1 MIPGWILLLVSVG
14 YVGLLFGVAWLGD
27 RKPLYPGRDWL
38 RPAVYSLALAVYCS
52 SWTFYGAVG
61 TAAKSGLGFLPIYLG
76 PILLFVFGWRILERL
91 VLVAREQSTVSIADF
106 LAARYGRAQNIA
118 ALVTLIAVIAA
129 IPYIALQFK
138 AVAMSINVLS
148 GVQHDIPRTPL
159 TDPALYVALLLALFA
174 ILFGTRQIDATEHHH
189 GMILA
194 VALESLVK
202 LVAFIAVGVFAIGH
216 LPGSEDLLSRFQ
228 VAARDFVA
236 PGIPQGFMAQTLL
249 AFAAIVCLPRQFH
262 VAVVEC
268 GDVADVRR
276 ARWLFT
282 AYLVIICVLVLPI
295 TAAGQFALAGSG
307 AAPDTYVLALPLSQG
322 NTALALAAY
331 VGGFSAATGMVIV
344 ASVALATM
352 VSNDLVMPLLWR
364 DSLTDAG
371 QRENL
376 GQRVLWVRRIAIVAI
391 ALLAY
396 AYYRGAGGSDSLAA
410 FGLLAFAAVGQFAP
424 ALIGGLYWR
433 GASRSGVFA
442 GLLAGFALWLYT
454 LLLPTLSRAGWFDT
468 TWLTEGPLGITLLQP
483 ERLFG
488 LEGWDALTHGT
499 FWSLLFNIG
508 ALLVVSARR
517 RPSLDERLRATPFLD
532 PYAQRPLAASG
543 GWQGSLSAG
552 DLLQLASRVVGA
564 RHASRAFAE
573 HSAAQGRDL
582 APGALADRAMI
593 QFTERL
599 LAASI
604 GAASARLTLTTA
616 LRGSGMELGEVMSLL
631 DEASHELRFNR
642 EILSATLE
650 NLSQAVSVVDRDLRL
665 VAWNRRYQ
673 QMFEYPDGMLYVG
686 RPVADL
692 IRYNAERG
700 ELGPGD
706 IEDQVGKR
714 VAYLREGSPH
724 VFERV
729 RANGQVIEMRGQPLP
744 GGGYVTTYSDITDYK
759 LSEQALRDSNETL
772 EARVELRTHEAAEA
786 NQSRTR
792 FLAAVSHDVLQPINA
807 ARLFTSALR
816 DADGE
821 AGEQRRLAERVDA
834 SLRDAEELLD
844 GLLDI
849 SRLDAGS
856 LKPEINVFRLD
867 ELLASVATQYA
878 PLAAGR
884 GLRFGVHGGAVS
896 VRSDRR
902 LLRRALQNFAANALR
917 YTKEGRVV
925 IGTRRRGTH
934 VDIEVWDSGPG
945 IPPHHLAQIFEEFR
959 RFDQPSPWG
968 ERGLG
973 LGLSICQRVSRML
986 DHPIGVRSWPGRGS
1000 VFTIRVPIADTPVP
1014 ATPPRAPAPTGDLG
1028 GLKVLCLDND
1038 REILDGMEALLS
1050 RWGASVRVAETVAE
1064 AVDQARSERPDVL
1077 VADYHLHDELDGL
1090 DALQSLREV
1099 CGAHTPAVLV
1109 TADGSDTVKRA
1120 ARDLGI
1126 PVLTKPI
1133 KPASLRAFLAAQM
1146 RRAGAGV

>member
-38 RPAVYSLALAVYCS
+38 RPIVYSLALAVYCS

-76 PILLFVFGWRILERL
+76 PILLFLFGWRILERL

-118 ALVTLIAVIAA
+118 AMVTLVAVIAA

-138 AVAMSINVLS
+138 AVAMSIEVLS
-148 GVQHDIPRTPL
+148 GVDSDAGIGAL
-159 TDPALYVALLLALFA
+159 ADPALYSALLLALFA
-174 ILFGTRQIDATEHHH
+174 ILFGTREIDATEHHH

-202 LVAFIAVGVFAIGH
+202 LVAFVAVGVFALGH
-216 LPGSEDLLSRFQ
+216 LPGSEDLLTRFQ
-228 VAARDFVA
+228 AATRDFVA

-276 ARWLFT
+276 ARWLFSG
-282 AYLVIICVLVLPI
+282 YLVVICLFVVPI
-295 TAAGQFALAGSG
+295 TASGQALLSTAGV
-307 AAPDTYVLALPLSQG
+307 APDTYVLALPMAMD
-322 NTALALAAY
+322 NTALALAAF

-364 DSLTDAG
+364 GSLTDPDER
-371 QRENL
+371 QHL
-376 GQRVLWVRRIAIVAI
+376 GRRVLWVRRIAIVAI

-396 AYYRGAGGSDSLAA
+396 AYYRGAGESGSLAA

-433 GASRSGVFA
+433 GASRRGVMA
-442 GLLAGFALWLYT
+442 GLVAGFVLWAYT

-468 TWLTEGPLGITLLQP
+468 AWLHEGPLGMAWLQP
-483 ERLFG
+483 ESLFG
-488 LEGWDALTHGT
+488 LRGWDAITHGT
-499 FWSLLFNIG
+499 FWSLLVNIL
-508 ALLVVSARR
+508 ALLVVSARY
-517 RPSLDERLRATPFLD
+517 RPSLEERLRATPFLD
-532 PYAQRPLAASG
+532 PYAAKPLASAG
-543 GWQGSLSAG
+543 GWQGSLST
-552 DLLQLASRVVGA
+552 DDMLALATRIVGERAA
-564 RHASRAFAE
+564 RRAFAE
-573 HSAAQGRDL
+573 YAAAQGREL
-582 APGALADRAMI
+582 SPSAPADRALI

-599 LAASI
+599 LAGAI

-700 ELGPGD
+700 EMGPGPV
-706 IEDQVGKR
+706 EEQVAKR
-714 VAYLREGSPH
+714 TTYLREGSPY

-759 LSEQALRDSNETL
+759 RAEQALRESNETL
-772 EARVELRTHEAAEA
+772 EQRVEQRTREAAEA
-786 NQSRTR
+786 NLSKTR
-792 FLAAVSHDVLQPINA
+792 FLAAISHDVLQPINA

-816 DADGE
+816 DSDE
-821 AGEQRRLAERVDA
+821 AAEQRRLSERVDA

-856 LKPEINVFRLD
+856 LKPELTVFRLD
-867 ELLASVATQYA
+867 ELMASVAAQYA
-878 PLAAGR
+878 PLAAAR
-884 GLRFGVHGGAVS
+884 GLRFRVHAS
-896 VRSDRR
+896 RLSIRSDRR
-902 LLRRALQNFAANALR
+902 LLRRALQNFVANALR

-925 IGTRRRGTH
+925 IGARRRGGG

-959 RFDQPSPWG
+959 RFEQPSPWG

-986 DHPIGVRSWPGRGS
+986 DHPISVRSWPGRGS
-1000 VFTIRVPIADTPVP
+1000 VFAIRVPVADTPAP
-1014 ATPPRAPAPTGDLG
+1014 AKPPRAPVAHGDLS

-1038 REILDGMEALLS
+1038 REILDGMEALLG
-1050 RWGASVRVAETVAE
+1050 RWGVDVRVAETVA
-1064 AVDQARSERPDVL
+1064 AALSLAKADRPDVL

-1090 DALQSLREV
+1090 GALQALREV

-1109 TADGSDTVKRA
+1109 TADGSDTLKRA
-1120 ARDLGI
+1120 ARDLGL
-1126 PVLTKPI
+1126 PVLTKPV
-1133 KPASLRAFLAAQM
+1133 KPASLRAFLAAQQ
-1146 RRAGAGV
+1146 RRVGA

>member
-1 MIPGWILLLVSVG
+1 MIAGWILLLVSVA

-27 RKPLYPGRDWL
+27 RKPLYPRRNWL
-38 RPAVYSLALAVYCS
+38 RPIIYSLALAVYCS

-61 TAAKSGLGFLPIYLG
+61 TAATTGLGFLPIYLG
-76 PILLFVFGWRILERL
+76 PILLFLFGWRILERL

-118 ALVTLIAVIAA
+118 ATVTLIAVIAA

-138 AVAMSINVLS
+138 AVAMSIDVLS
-148 GVQHDIPRTPL
+148 GATSDSTGGVL
-159 TDPALYVALLLALFA
+159 TDPALYSALLLALFA
-174 ILFGTRQIDATEHHH
+174 ILFGTREIDATEHHH

-202 LVAFIAVGVFAIGH
+202 LVAFAAVGVFALGH

-228 VAARDFVA
+228 SATRDFIA
-236 PGIPQGFMAQTLL
+236 PGIPQGFVAQTLL
-249 AFAAIVCLPRQFH
+249 AFVAIVCLPRQFH

-268 GDVADVRR
+268 GEVADVRR

-282 AYLVIICVLVLPI
+282 AYLVVICLFVLPI
-295 TAAGQFALAGSG
+295 TSAGQALFAGAGV
-307 AAPDTYVLALPLSQG
+307 APDTYVLALPMAFD
-322 NTALALAAY
+322 NTPLALAAY

-364 DSLTDAG
+364 GSLTDPS
-371 QRENL
+371 QRQHL
-376 GQRVLWVRRIAIVAI
+376 GRRVLWVRRIAIVAI

-396 AYYRGAGGSDSLAA
+396 AYYRRAGASGSLAA

-433 GASRSGVFA
+433 GASRRGVMA
-442 GLLAGFALWLYT
+442 GLVAGFLLWGYT
-454 LLLPTLSRAGWFDT
+454 LLLPTLSRAGLFDT
-468 TWLTEGPLGITLLQP
+468 AWLQLGPLGIAWLQP
-483 ERLFG
+483 ESLFG
-488 LEGWDALTHGT
+488 LRGWDPITHGT
-499 FWSLLFNIG
+499 FWSLLVNVL
-508 ALLVVSARR
+508 ALLLVSARY
-517 RPSLDERLRATPFLD
+517 RPTLEERIRATPFLD
-532 PYAQRPLAASG
+532 PYAARPLASP
-543 GWQGSLSAG
+543 GSWSATLSAG
-552 DLLQLASRVVGA
+552 DLLALATRIVGERAA
-564 RHASRAFAE
+564 RRAFAE
-573 HSAAQGRDL
+573 HAAAQGREISAS
-582 APGALADRAMI
+582 APADRPLI

-599 LAASI
+599 LAGAI

-665 VAWNRRYQ
+665 VAWNGRYQ
-673 QMFEYPDGMLYVG
+673 QLFGYPDGMLYVG
-686 RPVADL
+686 RPVVDL

-700 ELGPGD
+700 EMGPGD
-706 IEDQVGKR
+706 IEAQVEKR
-714 VAYLREGSPH
+714 IGHLREGTPYA
-724 VFERV
+724 FERV

-744 GGGYVTTYSDITDYK
+744 GGGYVTTYSDVTDYK
-759 LSEQALRDSNETL
+759 RAEQALRESNETL
-772 EARVELRTHEAAEA
+772 EQRVEQRTREAEAA
-786 NQSRTR
+786 NLSKTR
-792 FLAAVSHDVLQPINA
+792 FLAAISHDVLQPINA

-816 DADGE
+816 DTDE
-821 AGEQRRLAERVDA
+821 AGEQRRLAERVDV

-856 LKPEINVFRLD
+856 LKPELSVFRLD
-867 ELLASVATQYA
+867 ELIASIAAQYA
-878 PLAAGR
+878 PLAASR
-884 GLRFGVHGGAVS
+884 GLGFRVHAGPLS

-902 LLRRALQNFAANALR
+902 LLRRALQNFVANALR
-917 YTKEGRVV
+917 YTKDGRVI
-925 IGTRRRGTH
+925 IGTRRRKGA
-934 VDIEVWDSGPG
+934 VEIEVWDSGPG

-986 DHPIGVRSWPGRGS
+986 DHPISVRSWPGRGS
-1000 VFTIRVPIADTPVP
+1000 VFGIRVPLAETTAP
-1014 ATPPRAPAPTGDLG
+1014 AKPPRTAAPAGDIS

-1038 REILDGMEALLS
+1038 REILDGMEALLG
-1050 RWGASVRVAETVAE
+1050 RWGVDVRVAETVAV
-1064 AVDQARSERPDVL
+1064 ALTLARDSRPDVL

-1090 DALQSLREV
+1090 GALVALRDV
-1099 CGAHTPAVLV
+1099 CGPHTPAVLV

-1126 PVLTKPI
+1126 PVLTKPV
-1133 KPASLRAFLAAQM
+1133 KPASLRAFLAAQQ
-1146 RRAGAGV
+1146 RRVGVSG

>member
-14 YVGLLFGVAWLGD
+14 YVGLLFGIAWWGD
-27 RKPLYPGRDWL
+27 RKPLYPGRSWL
-38 RPAVYSLALAVYCS
+38 RPVVYSLALAVYCS

-106 LAARYGRAQNIA
+106 LAARYGRAQSIA
-118 ALVTLIAVIAA
+118 AIVTLVAVIAA
-129 IPYIALQFK
+129 VPYIALQFK
-138 AVAMSINVLS
+138 AVAMSIDVLS
-148 GVQHDIPRTPL
+148 GTVADPTVARHPL
-159 TDPALYVALLLALFA
+159 ADPALYVALLLALFA
-174 ILFGTRQIDATEHHH
+174 ILFGTREIDATEHHH

-202 LVAFIAVGVFAIGH
+202 LVAFVAVGVFALGH
-216 LPGSEDLLSRFQ
+216 LPGSEDLLARFQ
-228 VAARDFVA
+228 SAARDFVA

-268 GDVADVRR
+268 GDAGDVRS
-276 ARWLFT
+276 ARWLFSG
-282 AYLVIICVLVLPI
+282 YLAVICLFVLPI
-295 TAAGQFALAGSG
+295 TSAGQFVLAGTG
-307 AAPDTYVLALPLSQG
+307 ASPDAYVLALPMALD
-322 NTALALAAY
+322 NTAIALAAY

-364 DSLTDAG
+364 DSLTDVG
-371 QRENL
+371 QRQHL

-396 AYYRGAGGSDSLAA
+396 AYYRGAGGGNSLAA

-433 GASRSGVFA
+433 GASRRGVIA
-442 GLLAGFALWLYT
+442 GLLAGFALWTYT

-468 TWLTEGPLGITLLQP
+468 AWLVDGPLGIHWLRP
-483 ERLFG
+483 EQLFG
-488 LEGWDALTHGT
+488 LQGWDALTHGT
-499 FWSLLFNIG
+499 FWSLLVNIG
-508 ALLVVSARR
+508 ALLVVSARF
-517 RPSLDERLRATPFLD
+517 RPSLEERLRATPFLD
-532 PYAQRPLAASG
+532 PYAQRPLATAG
-543 GWQGSLSAG
+543 GWQGNLSAA
-552 DLLQLASRVVGA
+552 DLQQLAA
-564 RHASRAFAE
+564 RILGERQARRAFGDYGL
-573 HSAAQGRDL
+573 AQGHEL
-582 APGALADRAMI
+582 VPSQPADRALI

-599 LAASI
+599 LAGAI

-673 QMFEYPDGMLYVG
+673 QLFEYPEGMLYVG

-700 ELGPGD
+700 EMGSGD
-706 IEDQVGKR
+706 ADEQVAKR
-714 VAYLREGSPH
+714 VAYLREGSPY

-729 RANGQVIEMRGQPLP
+729 RANGQVVEMRGQPLP
-744 GGGYVTTYSDITDYK
+744 GGGYVTTYSDVTDYK
-759 LSEQALRDSNETL
+759 RAEQALREANETL
-772 EARVELRTHEAAEA
+772 EQRVEQRTREAEAA
-786 NQSRTR
+786 NLSKTR
-792 FLAAVSHDVLQPINA
+792 FLAAISHDVLQPINA

-816 DADGE
+816 ETDE
-821 AGEQRRLAERVDA
+821 APEQQRLAERVDV

-856 LKPEINVFRLD
+856 LKPELTVFRLD
-867 ELLASVATQYA
+867 ALLASLSAQYA
-878 PLAAGR
+878 PLAASR
-884 GLRFGVHGGAVS
+884 GLRFGVHGGPLS

-902 LLRRALQNFAANALR
+902 LLRRALQNFVANALR
-917 YTKEGRVV
+917 YTKAGRVV
-925 IGTRRRGTH
+925 IGVRRRGDA
-934 VDIEVWDSGPG
+934 VEVQVWDSGPG
-945 IPPHHLAQIFEEFR
+945 IPPHHLAQIFDEFR
-959 RFDQPSPWG
+959 RFDHPSPWG

-986 DHPIGVRSWPGRGS
+986 DHPIGVSSWPGRGS
-1000 VFTIRVPIADTPVP
+1000 VFSIRVPLADTPAP
-1014 ATPPRAPAPTGDLG
+1014 AKPPRTVAAQGDLG

-1038 REILDGMEALLS
+1038 REILDGMEALLG
-1050 RWGASVRVAETVAE
+1050 RWGVDVRVAETVAH
-1064 AVDQARSERPDVL
+1064 ALAAAQADRPDVL

-1090 DALQSLREV
+1090 GALQSLRAV
-1099 CGAHTPAVLV
+1099 CGPHTPAVLV
-1109 TADGSDTVKRA
+1109 TADGSDELKRA

-1126 PVLTKPI
+1126 PVLTKPV
-1133 KPASLRAFLAAQM
+1133 KPASLRAFLAAQ
-1146 RRAGAGV
+1146 RRGAWA